1 MYICIQKTK
10 LKILTFKIYIMETL
24 IFISESEK
32 QSLEIMKKCLKN
44 KISFEFLN
52 GNEFYFNI
60 YDDDD
65 FQYKRKYLGEE
76 IISEKN
82 KVN

>member
-1 MYICIQKTK
+1 MKT
-10 LKILTFKIYIMETL
+10 I
-24 IFISESEK
+24 IFISDNEK
-32 QSLEIMKKCLKN
+32 QSLDIMKKCLKN

-65 FQYKRKYLGEE
+65 FQFKLKHLGKE
-76 IISEKN
+76 IITEQN

>member
-1 MYICIQKTK
+1 MYTI
-10 LKILTFKIYIMETL
+10 

-32 QSLEIMKKCLKN
+32 KSLEIMKKCLKN

-65 FQYKRKYLGEE
+65 FQFKQKHLGSE
-76 IISEKN
+76 IISEQN

>member
-1 MYICIQKTK
+1 MYTI
-10 LKILTFKIYIMETL
+10 

-32 QSLEIMKKCLKN
+32 QSLEIMKKCLKH

-60 YDDDD
+60 FDHYD
-65 FQYKRKYLGEE
+65 FHYKNKFLGDG
-76 IISEKN
+76 IISAQN
-82 KVN
+82 KIN

>member
-1 MYICIQKTK
+1 MYTI
-10 LKILTFKIYIMETL
+10 

-32 QSLEIMKKCLKN
+32 QSISIMQKCLKN

-60 YDDDD
+60 YDHYDFHYKNKFLGDD
-65 FQYKRKYLGEE
+65 
-76 IISEKN
+76 IISAQN
-82 KVN
+82 KLN

>member
-1 MYICIQKTK
+1 MYTI
-10 LKILTFKIYIMETL
+10 

-65 FQYKRKYLGEE
+65 YHYKRKHLGDE

>member
-1 MYICIQKTK
+1 M
-10 LKILTFKIYIMETL
+10 KIIF
-24 IFISESEK
+24 FISESEK

-60 YDDDD
+60 YDDED
-65 FQYKRKYLGEE
+65 FQYKRKYLGKE

>member
-1 MYICIQKTK
+1 MYTI
-10 LKILTFKIYIMETL
+10 

-32 QSLEIMKKCLKN
+32 HLIAIMKKCLKN

-65 FQYKRKYLGEE
+65 FQFKRKHIGEE

>member
-1 MYICIQKTK
+1 MYTI
-10 LKILTFKIYIMETL
+10 

-32 QSLEIMKKCLKN
+32 QSIAIMKKCLKN

-65 FQYKRKYLGEE
+65 FQFKQKHLGSE
-76 IISEKN
+76 IISEQN

>member
-1 MYICIQKTK
+1 MI
-10 LKILTFKIYIMETL
+10 
-24 IFISESEK
+24 
-32 QSLEIMKKCLKN
+32 
-44 KISFEFLN
+44 EFLN

-65 FQYKRKYLGEE
+65 FQHKRKYLGDE

>member
-1 MYICIQKTK
+1 MYTI
-10 LKILTFKIYIMETL
+10 

-60 YDDDD
+60 YDHYD
-65 FQYKRKYLGEE
+65 FQFKRKHIGEE

>member
-1 MYICIQKTK
+1 MYTI
-10 LKILTFKIYIMETL
+10 
-24 IFISESEK
+24 IFISESLNE
-32 QSLEIMKKCLKN
+32 SLEIMKKCLKN

-65 FQYKRKYLGEE
+65 FQFKLKHLGKE
-76 IISEKN
+76 IITEQN